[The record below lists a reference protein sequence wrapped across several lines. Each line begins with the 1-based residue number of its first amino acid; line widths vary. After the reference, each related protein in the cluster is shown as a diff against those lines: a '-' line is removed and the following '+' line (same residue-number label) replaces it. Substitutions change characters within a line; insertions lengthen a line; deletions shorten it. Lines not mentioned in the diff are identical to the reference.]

1 MIEIVMSANVGDA
14 LQRQLLASDEE
25 ACAALLAQPV
35 MRDDG
40 LVRLLVRE
48 VISPQAGD
56 YNGRSM
62 VDVELTPAFVSAV
75 AGKAATYGQSVIF
88 VHSHPGDEPP
98 AFSPTDDR
106 GETVLASYL
115 RARLGEL
122 PCAAIVISR
131 GGWACRELGSERKAR
146 VVSLGEQRVVLTD
159 STSGEATAE
168 RFDRQVRAF
177 GPEGQRQISQLR
189 VAIVGLGGT
198 GSLVAQQ
205 LTHLGVRDFLLIDPD
220 SLETTNLNRVVG
232 TTPADVGSLKVEV
245 ATRMIHTIHPD
256 AVCKPVVGNIVHVRT
271 ARELTNVDV
280 IFGCTDSHG
289 SRAVLQQ
296 VSYQYLIP
304 CFDMG
309 TTIAAEH
316 GQVQAIVGRAQLLAP
331 GLPCFSCSGLLDP
344 NEVRRDMMSP
354 AERKLDPYIL
364 GHAEPAPAVISLN
377 ATVVSLAVTM
387 FMSTVVHWPSVGRYV
402 LYNAT
407 NSSLRR
413 VSATPQPNCYCC
425 SERGYLARG
434 ESVAL
439 AGRGD

>member
-1 MIEIVMSANVGDA
+1 MIEIVMSARVADA
-14 LQRQLLASDEE
+14 LQQQLLASDEE

-62 VDVELTPAFVSAV
+62 VEAELTPAFVNAV
-75 AGKAATYGQSVIF
+75 AGKAATRGQSVIF
-88 VHSHPGDEPP
+88 AHSHPGDEPP
-98 AFSPTDDR
+98 AFSATDDR
-106 GETVLASYL
+106 GEMALGSYL
-115 RARLGEL
+115 RVRLGEQ

-131 GGWACRELGSERKAR
+131 GGWACRELGTGRKAR
-146 VVSLGEQRVVLTD
+146 VVSLGEQRVVLTG
-159 STSGEATAE
+159 SKPGETTAE

-177 GPEGQRQISQLR
+177 GSEGQRQIAQLR

-205 LTHLGVRDFLLIDPD
+205 LAHLGVRDFLLIDPD

-232 TTPADVGSLKVEV
+232 ATPADVGSHKVEV
-245 ATRMIHTIHPD
+245 AARMVQAIHPD
-256 AVCKPVVGNIVHVRT
+256 AVCKTVVGNIVHVRT
-271 ARELTNVDV
+271 ARELTNADV

-289 SRAVLQQ
+289 SRAILQQ
-296 VSYQYLIP
+296 ISYQYLIP

-309 TTIAAEH
+309 TTIATER
-316 GQVQAIVGRAQLLAP
+316 GQVQAIVGRVQLLAP
-331 GLPCFSCSGLLDP
+331 DLPCFSCSGLLDP

-364 GHAEPAPAVISLN
+364 GHTEPAPAVISLN

-387 FMSTVVHWPSVGRYV
+387 FMATVVHWPSAGRYL

-413 VSATPQPNCYCC
+413 VSATPQLNCYCC
-425 SERGYLARG
+425 SGRGYLARG
-434 ESVAL
+434 ESVEL